1 MSSYSSVSK
10 PKNNLVGSSISPTKK
25 PLKYS
30 LDLSEAKSKPGYGKL
45 QSSLG
50 IAPKEASTQKISKPH
65 TGKSSYRTK
74 SVQPSIRNSPP
85 KKYVSAVA
93 TPAPGVSDSVKD
105 NSPVLPFKYS
115 SAVLENYSQ
124 VKYEVVPNDFISF
137 SDEFLQTVEVND
149 LSQVTFSKA
158 DFVKVIWDLNFI
170 NGLKKYTTFE
180 QTPGLP
186 LITLLWMIL
195 TKINKT

>member
-1 MSSYSSVSK
+1 M
-10 PKNNLVGSSISPTKK
+10 
-25 PLKYS
+25 
-30 LDLSEAKSKPGYGKL
+30 
-45 QSSLG
+45 
-50 IAPKEASTQKISKPH
+50 
-65 TGKSSYRTK
+65 
-74 SVQPSIRNSPP
+74 
-85 KKYVSAVA
+85 
-93 TPAPGVSDSVKD
+93 
-105 NSPVLPFKYS
+105 
-115 SAVLENYSQ
+115 
-124 VKYEVVPNDFISF
+124 PNDFISF